1 MSYPHLIQPLIIEDE
16 STELYDAVFES
27 LAKNGEQLA
36 APIHAYG
43 HDAGLRALRS
53 DRIFHL
59 VILDL
64 RLPDVTGHPAQEGID
79 HGLDL
84 LRECAKRDSDPI
96 PALLVI
102 SGHLEQADQLDLQRK
117 VTENFHYGSVFV
129 KSPQLGSAL
138 GVAVSEVKKYL
149 DLGIHIRDTD
159 AETYPTIAPRDEDLL
174 RRCLLRIT
182 NCIGVDLKWWSAEF
196 DVTTGQYAGYR
207 GWTKT
212 LTGRLLFAGDVRS
225 RLCFFKFAPAAGAD
239 TVFGNAEMM
248 QHKLAHIKVLGSL
261 VSGNRSLLITQK
273 VGDSDNDPIS
283 LASYLSRS
291 TDETL
296 QSLSAV
302 VTDVAAQ
309 VRALGDWTEERRPL
323 KEVIWPNHDKSILIK
338 QWEQNGGKDV
348 FDRYGADADPISLY
362 DEVSSDSSEITF
374 NRQSFRHGDLNI
386 TNVAIDLADDDVA
399 AYIFDASGCAP
410 GPNVRDLATL
420 EVSSLLH
427 HPGAR
432 SESLVEVCA
441 QLYLPTEAGS
451 SNVDQGSDL
460 ARNTFKIISEIRS
473 RAIEQSDSDLYK
485 LMVFDNALIQLGGL
499 SFGPSCNKIGNP
511 KDAVLLAALAAL
523 WLRGHEPDANQ

>member
-1 MSYPHLIQPLIIEDE
+1 MSYPRLIQPLIIEDE
-16 STELYDAVFES
+16 STELYDAIFER
-27 LAKNGEQLA
+27 LAKDGEPLA

-43 HDAGLRALRS
+43 HDAGLRELRS

-59 VILDL
+59 VLLDL

-102 SGHLEQADQLDLQRK
+102 SGHLDQADQLDLQRK
-117 VTENFHYGSVFV
+117 VAENFHYGSVFV
-129 KSPQLGSAL
+129 KSPQIGSPL
-138 GVAVSEVKKYL
+138 GVAVNEVKRYL

-182 NCIGVDLKWWSAEF
+182 NCIGVDLKWWSAE
-196 DVTTGQYAGYR
+196 VNLTTGQYAGYR
-207 GWTKT
+207 GWAKT
-212 LTGRLLFAGDVRS
+212 LTGRLLFVSDVRS

-248 QHKLAHIKVLGSL
+248 HHKLAHIKVLGSL
-261 VSGNRSLLITQK
+261 LSGNRSLLITQK

-291 TDETL
+291 ADETL

-302 VTDVAAQ
+302 VADVAAQ
-309 VRALGDWTEERRPL
+309 VHALGDWTEERRPL
-323 KEVIWPNHDKSILIK
+323 REVIWASHERSILVK
-338 QWEQNGGKDV
+338 QWEQNGGSDIV
-348 FDRYGADADPISLY
+348 ERFGADADPISLY
-362 DEVSSDSSEITF
+362 DKVSSDNSEITF
-374 NRQSFRHGDLNI
+374 DRQSFRHGDLNI
-386 TNVAIDLADDDVA
+386 TNVAIDLSDDDVA

-410 GPNVRDLATL
+410 GPSVRDLATL

-427 HPGAR
+427 HLGTR
-432 SESLVEVCA
+432 SESLVTSCE
-441 QLYLPTEAGS
+441 QLYLQAAVPAS
-451 SNVDQGSDL
+451 DVDQRSDL
-460 ARNTFKIISEIRS
+460 ARNTFRLISEIRS
-473 RAIEQSDSDLYK
+473 KAVNQSDAYLYK

-511 KDAVLLAALAAL
+511 KDAVLLAALASL
-523 WLRGHEPDANQ
+523 WLRAH